1 VLSYTF
7 NKVFKDGEYY
17 VAKYNIPK
25 SANDALYI
33 ATSDLKRDYMSMAL
47 YSIAI
52 YDRALSDQEV
62 QEVINFMNK
71 DNKS

>member
-1 VLSYTF
+1 MC
-7 NKVFKDGEYY
+7 
-17 VAKYNIPK
+17 
-25 SANDALYI
+25 LYI
-33 ATSDLKRDYMSMAL
+33 LEQGMKKTVKDYLSMAL

-52 YDRALSDQEV
+52 YDRVLSDQEV